1 MELERDQRNRL
12 DELKATEKREAEEE
26 VLKGIC
32 CNERHQNTDETSI
45 SSKRNVGELSHH
57 TQESSTNLHVSTP
70 TSVQVSKA
78 QSIPPLPPPRLPSRS
93 SFRYTP
99 RIFKTPSRESTI
111 SREESFIIKNRPFL
125 RKNKLLNTDHLD
137 ISESDSIWLKRKA
150 DEFVKIKDYR
160 SAVNA
165 YSSALD
171 IDTEMV
177 ESLLGRAECYME
189 LCEYAQGV
197 RDYSAA
203 LELFRKRDDSN
214 ERSISEVLRRRSIA
228 YCHNENFADAKVD
241 FEDFLSINPSETDKL
256 YLDRLSSLLECSKK
270 KGAADNDLKAGLL
283 NNALR
288 QYNECLSAFPLYVG
302 VLANKA
308 ACFMGMGQF
317 QECVDNCSH
326 ILKILST
333 GIREASSVGGN
344 EFGLIPLKG
353 SVKNRSYM
361 ICIFSRRGAA
371 KECMNDIK
379 GALLDLR
386 ATAKLT
392 SRSSKEKRDLEKD
405 IKRLSEMHED

>member
-12 DELKATEKREAEEE
+12 DELKAKEKREAEEE

-32 CNERHQNTDETSI
+32 CNELHQNTDETSK
-45 SSKRNVGELSHH
+45 SSKLDEERSHR
-57 TQESSTNLHVSTP
+57 TQESSANLHVSTP
-70 TSVQVSKA
+70 ASIKVSKA
-78 QSIPPLPPPRLPSRS
+78 QSIPLLPPPRLPSRS
-93 SFRYTP
+93 TFRYTP

-111 SREESFIIKNRPFL
+111 SREEIFIIKNRPFL

-150 DEFVKIKDYR
+150 DEFVKMKDYR

-189 LCEYAQGV
+189 LCEYAQCV
-197 RDYSAA
+197 SDYSAA
-203 LELFRKRDDSN
+203 LELFRERDDSN
-214 ERSISEVLRRRSIA
+214 ESNISYVLRRRSIA

-241 FEDFLSINPSETDKL
+241 FKDLLSIIPSDTDKL

-270 KGAADNDLKAGLL
+270 KCAADNDLKAGLL
-283 NNALR
+283 NDALR
-288 QYNECLSAFPLYVG
+288 QYNECVSAFPLYVG
-302 VLANKA
+302 PLANKA
-308 ACFMGMGQF
+308 ACLMGMGQF
-317 QECVDNCSH
+317 QECVDTCSH

-333 GIREASSVGGN
+333 GISEVSSVEGN
-344 EFGLIPLKG
+344 EFGLIPSKG
-353 SVKNRSYM
+353 SLKNKSYM

-371 KECMNDIK
+371 KECMKDIK

-386 ATAKLT
+386 AAAKLT